1 MEPGVVPVPAI
12 GSLSPVNRMSLRS
25 SLLAKVIE
33 SVEGRDTVLADNM
46 VKLIN
51 PCVVHE
57 RPRDSVGRL

>member
-1 MEPGVVPVPAI
+1 MWFPFQLLAALAQ
-12 GSLSPVNRMSLRS
+12 STRMSLRS
-25 SLLAKVIE
+25 SLLTKVIG

-57 RPRDSVGRL
+57 RPRDSLGRL